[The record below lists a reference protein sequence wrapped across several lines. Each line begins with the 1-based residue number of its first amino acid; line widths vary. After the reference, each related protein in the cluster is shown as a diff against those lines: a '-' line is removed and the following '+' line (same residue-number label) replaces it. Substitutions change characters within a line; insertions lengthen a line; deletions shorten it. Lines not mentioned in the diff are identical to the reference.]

1 MIHTEIYNINGRSFT
16 LTWADS
22 GFIERDGIVYEEA
35 NDPTELNRV
44 YKEVDGPDIDTSD
57 EIDIDGDDTA
67 PSSSI
72 IERRIRLAARYAS
85 V

>member
-1 MIHTEIYNINGRSFT
+1 MIHTEIYKINGRSFT

-22 GFIERDGIVYEEA
+22 GFIERDGIVYTEA
-35 NDPTELNRV
+35 NDPTELNRT
-44 YKEVDGPDIDTSD
+44 YREVDGPDIDPDDVT
-57 EIDIDGDDTA
+57 DIDDDST
-67 PSSSI
+67 PSSTL